1 MSLYK
6 EFSELLPYIQSVR
19 KIEKYLSFDIS
30 FPTSWKLPK
39 KYVQED
45 KVMEQENKTPGNR
58 TFSFVAE
65 INESDVEQ
73 VTENL
78 QNILKYNLEREEKDR
93 LFQNKVD
100 ELKSIFEKQ
109 NLESLQNLKFDLK
122 SKTLSKLKLDD
133 NEEELTTT
141 RVVAERDNQR

>member
-30 FPTSWKLPK
+30 FPVSWKLPK

-78 QNILKYNLEREEKDR
+78 QNIIKYNLEREEKDR

-141 RVVAERDNQR
+141 RVVAERDN

>member
-45 KVMEQENKTPGNR
+45 KVMEQENKIAGNR

-78 QNILKYNLEREEKDR
+78 QNIIKYNLEREEKDR

-122 SKTLSKLKLDD
+122 TKQLTKLKLDD

-141 RVVAERDNQR
+141 RVVAERDN

>member
-78 QNILKYNLEREEKDR
+78 QNIIKYNLEREEKDR

-141 RVVAERDNQR
+141 RVVAERDN

>member
-78 QNILKYNLEREEKDR
+78 QNIIKYNLEREEKDR

-133 NEEELTTT
+133 Y
-141 RVVAERDNQR
+141 RAR

>member
-78 QNILKYNLEREEKDR
+78 QNIIKYNLEREEKDR

-141 RVVAERDNQR
+141 RVVEE

>member
-78 QNILKYNLEREEKDR
+78 QNIIKYNLEREEKDR

-122 SKTLSKLKLDD
+122 GKPITKLKLDD

-141 RVVAERDNQR
+141 RVVTERDN

>member
-45 KVMEQENKTPGNR
+45 KVMEQENKIAGNR

-78 QNILKYNLEREEKDR
+78 QNIIKYNLEREEKDR

-141 RVVAERDNQR
+141 RVVAERDN

>member
-30 FPTSWKLPK
+30 FPISWKLPK

-45 KVMEQENKTPGNR
+45 KVMEQENKIAGNR

-78 QNILKYNLEREEKDR
+78 QNIIKYNLEREEKDR

-141 RVVAERDNQR
+141 RVVAERDN

>member
-45 KVMEQENKTPGNR
+45 KVMEQENKIHGNR
-58 TFSFVAE
+58 TFF
-65 INESDVEQ
+65 NESDVEQ

-78 QNILKYNLEREEKDR
+78 QNIIKYNLEREEKDR

-141 RVVAERDNQR
+141 RVVTERDN

>member
-1 MSLYK
+1 MK
-6 EFSELLPYIQSVR
+6 
-19 KIEKYLSFDIS
+19 
-30 FPTSWKLPK
+30 
-39 KYVQED
+39 
-45 KVMEQENKTPGNR
+45 
-58 TFSFVAE
+58 
-65 INESDVEQ
+65 INENDIEQ

-78 QNILKYNLEREEKDR
+78 QNIIKYNLEREEKDK

-122 SKTLSKLKLDD
+122 TRQLTKLKLED

-141 RVVAERDNQR
+141 RVVTE

>member
-19 KIEKYLSFDIS
+19 KIEKYLQFDIS

-78 QNILKYNLEREEKDR
+78 QNIIKYNLEREEKDR

-100 ELKSIFEKQ
+100 ELKYIFEKQ

-141 RVVAERDNQR
+141 RVVAERDN

>member
-45 KVMEQENKTPGNR
+45 KVMEQENKIHGNR

-78 QNILKYNLEREEKDR
+78 QNIIKYNLEREEKDR

-141 RVVAERDNQR
+141 RVVAERDN

>member
-78 QNILKYNLEREEKDR
+78 QNIIKYNLEREEKDR

-141 RVVAERDNQR
+141 RVVTERDN

>member
-45 KVMEQENKTPGNR
+45 KVMEQENKIAGNR

-78 QNILKYNLEREEKDR
+78 QNIIKYNLEREEKDR

-141 RVVAERDNQR
+141 RVVTERDN

>member
-45 KVMEQENKTPGNR
+45 KVMEQENKIAGNR

-65 INESDVEQ
+65 INESDIEQ

-78 QNILKYNLEREEKDR
+78 QNIIKYNLEREEKDR

-100 ELKSIFEKQ
+100 ELKTIFEKQ

-141 RVVAERDNQR
+141 RVVEE

>member
-30 FPTSWKLPK
+30 FPVSWKLPK

-78 QNILKYNLEREEKDR
+78 QNIIKYNLEREEKDR

-100 ELKSIFEKQ
+100 ELKTIFEKQ

-141 RVVAERDNQR
+141 RVVEE

>member
-45 KVMEQENKTPGNR
+45 KVMEQENKIAGNR

-78 QNILKYNLEREEKDR
+78 QNIIKYNLEREEKDR

-100 ELKSIFEKQ
+100 ELKTIFNPFTQAKEHDPKCEYIKTWITELKDVD
-109 NLESLQNLKFDLK
+109 NDIILNLK
-122 SKTLSKLKLDD
+122 
-133 NEEELTTT
+133 
-141 RVVAERDNQR
+141 QY

>member
-1 MSLYK
+1 
-6 EFSELLPYIQSVR
+6 
-19 KIEKYLSFDIS
+19 
-30 FPTSWKLPK
+30 
-39 KYVQED
+39 
-45 KVMEQENKTPGNR
+45 
-58 TFSFVAE
+58 
-65 INESDVEQ
+65 

-78 QNILKYNLEREEKDR
+78 QNIIKYNLEREEKDR

-141 RVVAERDNQR
+141 RVVAERDN

>member
-30 FPTSWKLPK
+30 FPISWKLPK

-45 KVMEQENKTPGNR
+45 KVMEQENKIAGNR

-78 QNILKYNLEREEKDR
+78 QNIIKYNLEREEKDR

-141 RVVAERDNQR
+141 RVVTERDN

>member
-78 QNILKYNLEREEKDR
+78 QNIIKYNLEREEKDR

-122 SKTLSKLKLDD
+122 SKTLSKLKLYD

-141 RVVAERDNQR
+141 RVVAERDN

>member
-65 INESDVEQ
+65 INENDVEQ

-78 QNILKYNLEREEKDR
+78 QNIIKYNLEREEKDR

-109 NLESLQNLKFDLK
+109 NLESLQGLKFDLK
-122 SKTLSKLKLDD
+122 SKPLTKLKLDD

-141 RVVAERDNQR
+141 RVVTE

>member
-30 FPTSWKLPK
+30 FPISWKLPK

-45 KVMEQENKTPGNR
+45 KVMEQENKIPGNR

-78 QNILKYNLEREEKDR
+78 QNIIKYNLEREEKDR

-100 ELKSIFEKQ
+100 ELNPLF
-109 NLESLQNLKFDLK
+109 
-122 SKTLSKLKLDD
+122 
-133 NEEELTTT
+133 
-141 RVVAERDNQR
+141 

>member
-45 KVMEQENKTPGNR
+45 KVMEQENKIAGNR

-78 QNILKYNLEREEKDR
+78 QNIIKYNLEREEKDR

-100 ELKSIFEKQ
+100 ELKTIFEKQ

-141 RVVAERDNQR
+141 RVVEE

>member
-1 MSLYK
+1 
-6 EFSELLPYIQSVR
+6 
-19 KIEKYLSFDIS
+19 
-30 FPTSWKLPK
+30 
-39 KYVQED
+39 
-45 KVMEQENKTPGNR
+45 MEQENKTPGNR

-78 QNILKYNLEREEKDR
+78 QNIIKYNLEREEKDR

-141 RVVAERDNQR
+141 RVVTERDN

>member
-6 EFSELLPYIQSVR
+6 AFSELLPYIQSVR

-45 KVMEQENKTPGNR
+45 KVMEQENKIHGSR

-78 QNILKYNLEREEKDR
+78 QNIIKYNLEREEKDK

-100 ELKSIFEKQ
+100 ELKSIFERQ
-109 NLESLQNLKFDLK
+109 NLESLLNLKFDLK
-122 SKTLSKLKLDD
+122 TKPITKLKLED

-141 RVVAERDNQR
+141 RVVTE

>member
-1 MSLYK
+1 
-6 EFSELLPYIQSVR
+6 
-19 KIEKYLSFDIS
+19 
-30 FPTSWKLPK
+30 
-39 KYVQED
+39 
-45 KVMEQENKTPGNR
+45 MEQENKIAGNR

-78 QNILKYNLEREEKDR
+78 QNIIKYNLEREEKDR
-93 LFQNKVD
+93 LFQNKVY

-141 RVVAERDNQR
+141 RVVAERDN